1 MLDSLNKI
9 NLAAW
14 RENPNVAIEIARTIE
29 NASWQKSPFAPFM
42 GRGQDRGVRTYNV
55 KDSNPYRP
63 RLKAQLTGDG
73 VRGNADFETNF
84 DNLEI
89 LSQTVYPLIIGNSIK
104 SPVKQYTQIEQ
115 IDFIKEATESL
126 TDWIQDKRDRA
137 FITALTN
144 DLSNVVVCDKNGGK
158 GYKDTTN
165 ETSVIEASKRTVKG
179 DVCNVKALRRAIF
192 MARSGIN
199 YKNKEAFP
207 IKPIRSNMHSVGGIE
222 VTNYSYLILLDTYQ
236 ANQLKNDPEWIAMQK
251 VGVRGEKN
259 NLFTGLVGLVD
270 ECPVID
276 MGVWTKMQVG
286 LLNSEISDSDF
297 ISNINEQNV
306 GGNLTPPSAYANGQA
321 VSIGFLIGASA
332 LVMVGSD
339 TPSFYIDESQDAGR
353 KVVCGVDRLMA
364 IAKAKFENA
373 SGRLSPYANTDF
385 STIGIISSKE

>member
-1 MLDSLNKI
+1 MLNALNKI
-9 NLAAW
+9 NVAAW

-29 NASWQKSPFAPFM
+29 NASWKKSPFAAFM

-55 KDSNPYRP
+55 KDANPYRP

-84 DNLEI
+84 DHLEI
-89 LSQTVYPLIIGNSIK
+89 LSQTVYPLIVGNSIK

-144 DLSNVVVCDKNGGK
+144 DLSNIVVCDQGGA
-158 GYKDTTN
+158 GFKDTTN
-165 ETSVIEASKRTVKG
+165 EPSTTEAAKKIIKG
-179 DVCNVKALRRAIF
+179 DTLSVKALRRAIF

-199 YKNKEAFP
+199 FKGREAFP
-207 IKPIRSNMHSVGGIE
+207 IKPVRSSLHTVGGVE
-222 VTNYSYLILLDTYQ
+222 LTNYSYLILLDTYQ
-236 ANQLKNDPEWIAMQK
+236 ANQLKNDPDWIAMQK
-251 VGVRGEKN
+251 VGVRGDKN
-259 NLFTGLVGLVD
+259 NLFTGLIGLID

-286 LLNSEISDSDF
+286 LLNSEVSDGDF
-297 ISNINEQNV
+297 YANINEQNAA
-306 GGNLTPPSAYANGQA
+306 GILTPPSAYANVQP
-321 VSIGFLIGASA
+321 VSVGFLIGASA

-339 TPSFYIDESQDAGR
+339 VPTFYIDESQDAGR

-373 SGRLSPYANTDF
+373 SGALSPYANTDF
-385 STIGIISSKE
+385 SVIGIASSKE

>member
-1 MLDSLNKI
+1 MLNALNKI
-9 NLAAW
+9 NVAAW

-29 NASWQKSPFAPFM
+29 NASWKKSPFAAFM

-55 KDSNPYRP
+55 KDANPYRP

-84 DNLEI
+84 DHLEI
-89 LSQTVYPLIIGNSIK
+89 LSQTVYPLIVGNSIK

-144 DLSNVVVCDKNGGK
+144 DLSNIVVCDQGAAGF
-158 GYKDTTN
+158 KDTTN
-165 ETSVIEASKRTVKG
+165 EPSTTDAAKKITKG
-179 DVCNVKALRRAIF
+179 DTLSVKALRRAIF

-199 YKNKEAFP
+199 FKGKEAFP
-207 IKPIRSNMHSVGGIE
+207 IKPVRSSLHTVGGVE
-222 VTNYSYLILLDTYQ
+222 LTNYSYLILLDTYQ
-236 ANQLKNDPEWIAMQK
+236 ANQLKNDPDWIAMQK
-251 VGVRGEKN
+251 VGVRGDKN
-259 NLFTGLVGLVD
+259 NLFTGLIGLID

-286 LLNSEISDSDF
+286 LLNSEVSDGDF
-297 ISNINEQNV
+297 YANINEQNAA
-306 GGNLTPPSAYANGQA
+306 GILTPPSAYANGQP
-321 VSIGFLIGASA
+321 VSVGFLIGASA

-339 TPSFYIDESQDAGR
+339 VPTFYIDESQDAGR

-373 SGRLSPYANTDF
+373 SGALSPYANTDF
-385 STIGIISSKE
+385 SVIGIASSKE

>member
-1 MLDSLNKI
+1 MLDVLNKI
-9 NLAAW
+9 NVGAW
-14 RENPNVAIEIARTIE
+14 RENPNVTVEIARTIE
-29 NASWQKSPFAPFM
+29 NASWRKSPFAPFM

-55 KDSNPYRP
+55 KDANPYRP

-84 DNLEI
+84 DSLEI
-89 LSQTVYPLIIGNSIK
+89 LSQTVYPLIVGNSIK

-126 TDWIQDKRDRA
+126 TDWIQDKRDRS

-144 DLSNVVVCDKNGGK
+144 DLSNVVVCNANGT
-158 GYKDTTN
+158 GYKDTIN
-165 ETSVIEASKRTVKG
+165 EPDVQTATKKIAKG
-179 DVCNVKALRRAIF
+179 DIVSVKALRRAIF

-199 YKNKEAFP
+199 YKGKEAFP
-207 IKPIRSNMHSVGGIE
+207 MKPIRSNIHTVGGLE
-222 VTNYSYLILLDTYQ
+222 LTNYSYLILLDTYQ

-251 VGVRGEKN
+251 VGVRGDKN
-259 NLFTGLVGLVD
+259 NLFTGLIGLID

-286 LLNSEISDSDF
+286 LLNSEISDADF
-297 ISNINEQNV
+297 YANINEQNV
-306 GGNLTPPSAYANGQA
+306 GGKLTPPSSYANTQA

-339 TPSFYIDESQDAGR
+339 TPTFYIDESQDAGR

-373 SGRLSPYANTDF
+373 GGALSPYANTDF
-385 STIGIISSKE
+385 SVIGVVSSKE

>member
-14 RENPNVAIEIARTIE
+14 RENPNVAVEIARTIE

-137 FITALTN
+137 FITALSN
-144 DLSNVVVCDKNGGK
+144 DLSNVVVCDKNGT
-158 GYKDTTN
+158 GYKDTTAEN
-165 ETSVIEASKRTVKG
+165 SVIEASKKR
-179 DVCNVKALRRAIF
+179 LRA
-192 MARSGIN
+192 MCVMS
-199 YKNKEAFP
+199 
-207 IKPIRSNMHSVGGIE
+207 KP
-222 VTNYSYLILLDTYQ
+222 Y
-236 ANQLKNDPEWIAMQK
+236 A
-251 VGVRGEKN
+251 VRFLWQE
-259 NLFTGLVGLVD
+259 VGL
-270 ECPVID
+270 II
-276 MGVWTKMQVG
+276 KIKRR
-286 LLNSEISDSDF
+286 S
-297 ISNINEQNV
+297 
-306 GGNLTPPSAYANGQA
+306 
-321 VSIGFLIGASA
+321 
-332 LVMVGSD
+332 
-339 TPSFYIDESQDAGR
+339 
-353 KVVCGVDRLMA
+353 
-364 IAKAKFENA
+364 
-373 SGRLSPYANTDF
+373 LS
-385 STIGIISSKE
+385 SL